1 MTEAMESSQ
10 NKNRQLQVKQ
20 LQCVRDDRILF
31 ENLSFT
37 LNSGQALLIE
47 GPNGSGKTSL
57 LRLLCGFRQAD
68 AGELFWDNET
78 TENNAQY
85 YSEMAYAGHL
95 DGIKKELT
103 VEENLKFAQAMTLAS
118 SLSIAQA
125 LTKVRMSGYED
136 MRVGILSAGQK
147 RRIAFARLLVTR
159 NRLWI
164 LDEPYT
170 ALDKS
175 GITLF
180 EQLMTEHVQASGMMI
195 LTSHHDVNL
204 PDIDLQSMVLG

>member
-1 MTEAMESSQ
+1 MEPNQSQSRKLEAV
-10 NKNRQLQVKQ
+10 L
-20 LQCVRDDRILF
+20 LQCVRDDRVLF
-31 ENLSFT
+31 EDFSFT
-37 LNSGQALLIE
+37 LNTGQALLVE

-57 LRLLCGFRQAD
+57 LRLICRFRQPD
-68 AGELFWDNET
+68 AGEIFWSGES

-85 YSEMAYAGHL
+85 YSEMAYVGHL

-103 VEENLKFAQAMTLAS
+103 VAENLKLAQAMTLAS
-118 SLSIAQA
+118 SLSIQQA
-125 LTKVRMSGYED
+125 LVKVRMAGYED
-136 MRVGILSAGQK
+136 MRVGVLSAGQK

-175 GITLF
+175 GITF
-180 EQLMTEHVQASGMMI
+180 I
-195 LTSHHDVNL
+195 
-204 PDIDLQSMVLG
+204 